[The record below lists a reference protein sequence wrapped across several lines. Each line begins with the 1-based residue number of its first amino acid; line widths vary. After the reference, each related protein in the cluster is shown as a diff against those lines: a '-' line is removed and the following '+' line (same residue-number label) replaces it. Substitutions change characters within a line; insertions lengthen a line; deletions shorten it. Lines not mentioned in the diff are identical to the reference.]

1 MLLVIANLV
10 SWPPA
15 LSRKESFLI
24 LSLHNRLRSQVQPP
38 AANMQRMVS
47 MPNCS
52 IKAARGTEPQN
63 ESRMAC
69 QCQVPFPW
77 GTMVL
82 VAGDLCSLF
91 LQGKPLVWRSVASAT
106 QTGIKR
112 TNLPFRASCCHRD
125 QQIWRSRSSLLQGKG
140 VTQRSPAE
148 TGEVQSRE
156 QGASSIPL
164 GCGGTGTGP
173 GFTYQVLGASPK
185 FLTHSSTQLFAI

>member
-69 QCQVPFPW
+69 QCRVPFPW

-91 LQGKPLVWRSVASAT
+91 LQGKPLVWRSVPSAT
-106 QTGIKR
+106 QTGIKDKPAFPGIV
-112 TNLPFRASCCHRD
+112 LPR
-125 QQIWRSRSSLLQGKG
+125 RSTDMEEPVFPPPGKRSYTK
-140 VTQRSPAE
+140 E
-148 TGEVQSRE
+148 SRRNGRGAE
-156 QGASSIPL
+156 QGAGSIPL